1 MGKKKSAKARQTTS
15 VSARRPAL
23 TERLLV
29 RMTAEQ
35 KEAYLQAALAKNMD
49 LTHWIRLACDTVA
62 AREAQATSKET
73 GE

>member
-1 MGKKKSAKARQTTS
+1 MGKKKAAKKKATSS

-35 KEAYLQAALAKNMD
+35 KENYLQAALAKNMD
-49 LTHWIRLACDTVA
+49 LTQWIRLACDTVA
-62 AREAQATSKET
+62 AQEARSNSPATDA
-73 GE
+73 